1 MSNSD
6 TIENYLIRSGVDYD
20 TIDGTTWLLHDEADH
35 VDNIV
40 VQDSDPVVVFSIRLM
55 DVPAESDQR
64 LQLFQRLLELNAS
77 EMVSGAY
84 GIDADGVVIT
94 ETLQS
99 ENLDFN
105 EFQAA
110 LDGVTLAISEHY
122 RTLKEFHTAST
133 DEETS

>member
-20 TIDGTTWLLHDEADH
+20 SIDGSTWLLHDEADH
-35 VDNIV
+35 IDNIV

-55 DVPAESDQR
+55 DIPKETDQQLR
-64 LQLFQRLLELNAS
+64 LFRRLLELNAT

-84 GIDADGVVIT
+84 GVDSDGIVIT

-122 RTLKEFHTAST
+122 RTLKEFHTTSNVEEAS
-133 DEETS
+133 

>member
-1 MSNSD
+1 MSSSEK
-6 TIENYLIRSGVDYD
+6 IESYLIRAGVDYE
-20 TIDGTTWLLHDEADH
+20 TVDGSTWIIHDEADH

-40 VQDSDPVVVFSIRLM
+40 VQDSDPVVVFNIRLM
-55 DVPAESDQR
+55 DLPPEQEK
-64 LQLFQRLLELNAS
+64 QLHLFRRLLELNAT

-84 GIDADGVVIT
+84 GLDSSGVVIS
-94 ETLQS
+94 ETLQT

-122 RTLKEFHTAST
+122 QSLKEFHTHSS
-133 DEETS
+133 EEA

>member
-1 MSNSD
+1 MSTAE
-6 TIENYLIRSGVDYD
+6 TIESFLIRAGVDYD
-20 TIDGTTWLLHDEADH
+20 TVDNSTWVLHDEMDH
-35 VDNIV
+35 IDNIV

-55 DVPAESDQR
+55 DVPSKPETQR
-64 LQLFQRLLELNAS
+64 LLFQKLLELNAS

-84 GIDADGVVIT
+84 GLESGGVVVT

-110 LDGVTLAISEHY
+110 IDGMTLAIAEHY
-122 RTLKEFHTAST
+122 HALKGFHEIAAS
-133 DEETS
+133 EVE

>member
-1 MSNSD
+1 MSSSEK
-6 TIENYLIRSGVDYD
+6 IESYLIRTGADYETVDES
-20 TIDGTTWLLHDEADH
+20 TWIVHDEADH

-55 DVPAESDQR
+55 DLPHEQSMQ
-64 LQLFQRLLELNAS
+64 LKLFQRLLELNAT

-84 GIDADGVVIT
+84 GLDSGGIVIS
-94 ETLQS
+94 ETLQT

-110 LDGVTLAISEHY
+110 LDGVTLAISDHY
-122 RTLKEFHTAST
+122 QSLKEFHVSSS
-133 DEETS
+133 EEA

>member
-1 MSNSD
+1 MSSSEK
-6 TIENYLIRSGVDYD
+6 IESYLIRAGADYEAVD
-20 TIDGTTWLLHDEADH
+20 GSTWIIHDEVDH

-55 DVPAESDQR
+55 DVPKEQDRQVN
-64 LQLFQRLLELNAS
+64 LFRRLLELNAT

-84 GIDADGVVIT
+84 GIDSSGVVVS
-94 ETLQS
+94 ETLQT
-99 ENLDFN
+99 ENLDFT

-122 RTLKEFHTAST
+122 QSLKEFHTSSS
-133 DEETS
+133 EEE

>member
-1 MSNSD
+1 MSSSD
-6 TIENYLIRSGVDYD
+6 KIESYLIRAGVDYETVD
-20 TIDGTTWLLHDEADH
+20 ATTWIVHDDADH

-40 VQDSDPVVVFSIRLM
+40 VQDSAPVVVFSIRLM
-55 DVPAESDQR
+55 GVPTEHEK
-64 LQLFQRLLELNAS
+64 QLKLFRRLLELNAT

-84 GIDADGVVIT
+84 GLDASGVVIS
-94 ETLQS
+94 ETLQT

-122 RTLKEFHTAST
+122 PNLREFHANSGGGVA
-133 DEETS
+133 